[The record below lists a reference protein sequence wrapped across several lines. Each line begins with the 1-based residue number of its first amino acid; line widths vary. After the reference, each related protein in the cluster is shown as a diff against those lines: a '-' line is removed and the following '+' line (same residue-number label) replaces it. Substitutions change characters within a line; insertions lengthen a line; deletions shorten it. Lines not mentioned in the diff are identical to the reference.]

1 MGAMMNRR
9 ALNAG
14 LGAAFGV
21 AIVFGVA
28 TAELPVEPTP
38 AVGALPAQYPNSYVF
53 LVDPNFFGMESGK
66 VVIADVGAAVDHHK
80 GAVGAAQFGFFAAAK
95 TRPELYVAETFYARG
110 QRGERTDVITIYDKS
125 TLTPKGEIV
134 LPGAKRAQLLTEAG
148 AFQLSADERF
158 AFVYNFTPA
167 ASITVVDLVNRKVA
181 GEVDVPGCVHAFAL
195 RPTGFASLCGNGAVA
210 STILDANG
218 RFVAQTMS
226 APFNDI
232 DNDPMFTRPAII
244 GNIAYFPTYSGKIQ
258 PIDFSGPEAV
268 PGEAWAIPAPP
279 VEVKKKKGF
288 LKRIAGSG
296 DNDLDTG
303 KRLPSGWQLTAF
315 DDAGRLYVIMRA
327 TENPDDHDTGGD
339 EVWVVDPKSK
349 TLLNRLKLRADASI
363 IEVTAGADPL
373 LVAARPDFSFDVYK
387 ANTGEW
393 VRRIGGQIVMTPFAA
408 FAAK

>member
-1 MGAMMNRR
+1 MKNNR

-14 LGAAFGV
+14 LGAAIG
-21 AIVFGVA
+21 AALILGA
-28 TAELPVEPTP
+28 AAAELPVEPTP
-38 AVGALPAQYPNSYVF
+38 AVAALPAHYPDTYVF
-53 LVDPNFFGMESGK
+53 LVDPNFFGIESGK
-66 VVIADVGAAVDHHK
+66 VVIADVGAEVDHHK

-125 TLTPKGEIV
+125 TLTVKGEII
-134 LPGAKRAQLLTEAG
+134 LPGAKRAQLLTEIG

-167 ASITVVDLVNRKVA
+167 ASVTVVDLVNRKVA
-181 GEVDVPGCVHAFAL
+181 GEVDIPGCVHAFAL

-210 STILDANG
+210 STKLDASG

-226 APFNDI
+226 APFTDI

-244 GNIAYFPTYSGKIQ
+244 ENIAYFPTYAGKIQ
-258 PIDFSGPEAV
+258 PVDLSGPEAV
-268 PGEAWAIPAPP
+268 PGEAWPIPAPP
-279 VEVKKKKGF
+279 VEAKKKKSF
-288 LKRIAGSG
+288 LKRITGGG
-296 DNDLDTG
+296 DNAGDAG
-303 KRLPSGWQLTAF
+303 KRLPSGWQLTAH

-327 TENPDDHDTGGD
+327 TQTTDDHDTGGD
-339 EVWVVDPKSK
+339 EVWVIDPKSK
-349 TLLNRLKLRADASI
+349 SLLNRLKLQADASI

-387 ANTGEW
+387 ANTGQW

-408 FAAK
+408 FASK

>member
-1 MGAMMNRR
+1 MKKIT
-9 ALNAG
+9 ALNG
-14 LGAAFGV
+14 VLGAAIG
-21 AIVFGVA
+21 AALALGA
-28 TAELPVEPTP
+28 AAAELPVEPTP
-38 AVGALPAQYPNSYVF
+38 AVGALPAQYPDSYVF
-53 LVDPNFFGMESGK
+53 LIDPNFFGMESGK
-66 VVIADVGAAVDHHK
+66 VVIADVGATADHHK
-80 GAVGAAQFGFFAAAK
+80 GSVGAAQFGFFAAAK

-110 QRGERTDVITIYDKS
+110 QRGERTDVLTIYDKS
-125 TLTPKGEIV
+125 SLTPKGEII
-134 LPGAKRAQLLTEAG
+134 LPGAKRAQVLTEAG

-167 ASITVVDLVNRKVA
+167 ASITVVDLVNRGIA
-181 GEVDVPGCVHAFAL
+181 GEVDIPGCVHAFAL
-195 RPTGFASLCGNGAVA
+195 RPTGFASLCGNGGVA
-210 STILDANG
+210 STKLDANG

-226 APFNDI
+226 APFSDI

-258 PIDFSGPEAV
+258 PIDLSGPEAV
-268 PGEAWAIPAPP
+268 PGEAWAIPAPT
-279 VEVKKKKGF
+279 VEARKKKSF
-288 LKRIAGSG
+288 LKGITGGG
-296 DNDLDTG
+296 DNVDHEE
-303 KRLPSGWQLTAF
+303 KRLPSGWQLTAH

-339 EVWVVDPKSK
+339 EVWVIDPKSK

-387 ANTGEW
+387 ANTGQW

-408 FAAK
+408 FASK

>member
-1 MGAMMNRR
+1 MKMAG
-9 ALNAG
+9 ALNSAFGAAAG
-14 LGAAFGV
+14 AAIMLGAA
-21 AIVFGVA
+21 A
-28 TAELPVEPTP
+28 AELPVEATP
-38 AVGALPAQYPNSYVF
+38 AIGALPARYPDTYVYI
-53 LVDPNFFGMESGK
+53 VDPNFFGMESGK
-66 VVIADVGAAVDHHK
+66 VVIADVGAAVEHHK

-110 QRGERTDVITIYDKS
+110 QRGERTDVLTIYDKS

-181 GEVDVPGCVHAFAL
+181 GEVDIPGCVHAFAL

-210 STILDANG
+210 STKLDANG
-218 RFVAQTMS
+218 KFVAQTMS
-226 APFNDI
+226 EPFTDI
-232 DNDPMFTRPAII
+232 DNDPMFTRPAVI

-258 PIDFSGPEAV
+258 PIDLAGPEAV
-268 PGEAWAIPAPP
+268 PGEAWAIPAPL
-279 VEVKKKKGF
+279 VEVKKKSW
-288 LKRIAGSG
+288 LNRITGGGDKAAGA
-296 DNDLDTG
+296 G
-303 KRLPSGWQLTAF
+303 KRLPSGWQLTAH

-327 TENPDDHDTGGD
+327 TENLDDHDTGGD
-339 EVWVVDPKSK
+339 EVWVIDPKSK
-349 TLLNRLKLRADASI
+349 TLLNRLKLQADASI

-387 ANTGEW
+387 ANTGQW
-393 VRRIGGQIVMTPFAA
+393 VRRIGGQIAMTPFAA
-408 FAAK
+408 FASK